1 MTWLYGKRSA
11 GIEPVVRKQ
20 NPDLNTLR
28 EVISKP
34 ASLTALR
41 SGYSLKQAHEVA
53 IGDKYRFRDALT
65 SAKVEL
71 QNAKATVTTGYA
83 GEADL
88 YEIAEDVVHLAES
101 IQKEMVAKR
110 ANLGTKVAKDSA
122 SRRRSRD
129 DRPAV

>member
-1 MTWLYGKRSA
+1 
-11 GIEPVVRKQ
+11 
-20 NPDLNTLR
+20 
-28 EVISKP
+28 
-34 ASLTALR
+34 
-41 SGYSLKQAHEVA
+41 
-53 IGDKYRFRDALT
+53 
-65 SAKVEL
+65 VEL